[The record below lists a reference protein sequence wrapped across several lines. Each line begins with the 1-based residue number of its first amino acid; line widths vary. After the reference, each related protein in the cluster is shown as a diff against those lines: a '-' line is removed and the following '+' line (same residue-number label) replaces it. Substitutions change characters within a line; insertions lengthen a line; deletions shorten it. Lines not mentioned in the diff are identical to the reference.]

1 MVLIVATV
9 ETGAVYFGQY
19 VREPQLYV
27 QSDGDLADIARW
39 LNTHDTDGEP
49 VYLAALHYRHPTV
62 AALSEKFDEV
72 KWIAGNRGIVLP
84 NGPGYLFFARL
95 GLPDEAWLQKVLPD
109 AALIDKP
116 LAPDGETNYRAYHLD
131 AQPVI
136 TPQVKLNV
144 NFGNIIRTDWL

>member
-1 MVLIVATV
+1 VFSVVLIAATA

-19 VREPQLYV
+19 VHEPQLYV
-27 QSDGDLADIARW
+27 QSDGDLADITRW
-39 LNTHDTDGEP
+39 LATHHTDGVP

-62 AALSEKFDEV
+62 AALSENFDEV

-95 GLPDEAWLQKVLPD
+95 GLPDEAWLRKVLPD

-116 LAPDGETNYRAYHLD
+116 LAPDGGTNYRLYHLD
-131 AQPVI
+131 SQPVI
-136 TPQVKLNV
+136 SPQVTQ
-144 NFGNIIRTDWL
+144 R